1 MSSWFSIAKQS
12 DIDMAVTAIKAQLA
26 ASQLQCAEAQEK
38 LHKVEVS
45 FTYILFLF
53 D

>member
-1 MSSWFSIAKQS
+1 
-12 DIDMAVTAIKAQLA
+12 MAVTAIKAQLA

-45 FTYILFLF
+45 CMFYIHFLFL
-53 D
+53 